1 MDNTLITQIFNLLT
15 QPPGN
20 LIYHLILLFSILT
33 GLQTTA
39 IIRTGKNSGV
49 ARRLI
54 GGFLILLLGQMV
66 LFLISALVW
75 QKLISNPAI
84 LLPLDKAITLL
95 SLAVVSWMWNFS
107 KALQKADAALIALF
121 LFTAILFFVDLSLQV
136 NPLIN
141 IPFQWIW
148 TLPNLL
154 IAGLSLVFLFVRKQK
169 FWEIGASFF
178 LIVLAGSVASLS
190 NLQNENEFSATMR
203 LALMCA
209 FPLLPSLAKTLLPAH
224 MPIQEQQEVKAEP
237 QSPRSIP
244 TDSRII
250 MPWLHLTNARTSSEI
265 ITLLTT
271 AIGKTFSS
279 DLTFL
284 VRQENP
290 YRPILLEAGYDL
302 IRDEPLS
309 PIQIEGE
316 LCPLITSSLQKGK
329 PLKLIAESES
339 PVQDLLSLTKAVG
352 LALPGHV
359 LMSPIPDSTNGK
371 RAILLFTPYSKRE
384 WTVEEQVLL
393 NTIAEELSGLFLQ
406 FTQKENLESSVQA
419 LQEQLRLNQEQIK
432 ALKQELAEA
441 RVPAVETPGSL
452 PSISDPALEIAG
464 LLAIQREAQETI
476 QRLEN
481 ENRTLRDALRDLKGK
496 PASSTEVEHL
506 EKELRQALEEVARL
520 QNALAN
526 ANMRIVEMQ
535 SSAGQSTNLN
545 IKDTEAILSII
556 QELRQPVSSVIG
568 YTDLLINESTGS
580 LSAQQRKFLER
591 IRSSSDR
598 MQSLLDDLLQ
608 TSVFNIS
615 PIDLAPQPLDVET
628 LLDHAI
634 TDMSD
639 LLREKEINL
648 LMELPPDLPTFY
660 ADRDALHQVLIH
672 LLQNAGSATPPEGN
686 ITLKVKMEQ
695 GEKNTLFVLFQITD
709 EGGGIAADEL
719 SRVFSRRLKND
730 APPIRGVGDSG
741 VGLAIAKTL
750 VEAHGGRI
758 WVESDGEKTSTFS
771 ILLPVKT
778 PAFSTKTLVS

>member
-1 MDNTLITQIFNLLT
+1 MDTLITQIFNLLT

-39 IIRTGKNSGV
+39 IIRTDVNQRT

-54 GGFLILLLGQMV
+54 SGFLLLLSGQIV
-66 LFLISALVW
+66 LFLMSALVW

-84 LLPLDKAITLL
+84 LISLDKAITLL
-95 SLAVVSWMWNFS
+95 SLVVVGWMWNFS
-107 KALQKADAALIALF
+107 KAHRKADAGLIALF
-121 LFTAILFFVDLSLQV
+121 LVTAILFFVDLSLQ
-136 NPLIN
+136 IN
-141 IPFQWIW
+141 LFIPFPFQWIW
-148 TLPNLL
+148 TLSNLL
-154 IAGLSLVFLFVRKQK
+154 IAGLSLLFLIIRKQR
-169 FWEIGASFF
+169 FWEIGISFF
-178 LIVLAGSVASLS
+178 LIVFVGSVAGLF
-190 NLQNENEFSATMR
+190 NLQGENGFSATMR

-209 FPLLPSLAKTLLPAH
+209 FPLLPSLAKTLLPE
-224 MPIQEQQEVKAEP
+224 PITLQAQQEVQPEP
-237 QSPRSIP
+237 KSPRSIP
-244 TDSRII
+244 TDSRLIL
-250 MPWLHLTNARTSSEI
+250 PWLKVTKASSSSEAL
-265 ITLLTT
+265 TLLTT

-302 IRDEPLS
+302 IRDEPLA

-316 LCPLITSSLQKGK
+316 LCPLIGNALQKGK
-329 PLKLIAESES
+329 PLKLIADSET
-339 PVQDLLSLTKAVG
+339 PLKDLLSLTKAVG
-352 LALPGHV
+352 LAVPGHV
-359 LMSPIPDSTNGK
+359 LMSPITDPANGK
-371 RAILLFTPYSKRE
+371 RAILLFSPYSKRE
-384 WTVEEQVLL
+384 WTVEEQLTL
-393 NTIAEELSGLFLQ
+393 NTIADELSSLFLQ
-406 FTQKENLESSVQA
+406 LSQKESLEASIRSLEKQLSLSEEQINA
-419 LQEQLRLNQEQIK
+419 LQ
-432 ALKQELAEA
+432 QELAEA
-441 RVPAVETPGSL
+441 RVPASETIGSL
-452 PSISDPALEIAG
+452 IPNSDPALEIAG

-476 QRLEN
+476 QRLES
-481 ENRTLRDALRDLKGK
+481 ENRTLRDALRDLNGK
-496 PASSTEVEHL
+496 SASSAEVDHL
-506 EKELRQALEEVARL
+506 ESELRQALEEVARL

-526 ANMRIVEMQ
+526 ANMRIVELQ
-535 SSAGQSTNLN
+535 SSPGQSANLN

-568 YTDLLINESTGS
+568 YTDLLINESTAS

-598 MQSLLDDLLQ
+598 MQTLLDDLLQ

-615 PIDLAPQPLDVET
+615 PIDLAPQQLDVET
-628 LLDHAI
+628 LLDQAI
-634 TDMSD
+634 TDMAD

-648 LMELPPDLPTFY
+648 LIELPPDLPTFY

-686 ITLKVKMEQ
+686 ITVKVKIEQ
-695 GEKNTLFVLFQITD
+695 GEKNTLFLLFQITD

-730 APPIRGVGDSG
+730 VPPIRGVGDSG

-778 PAFSTKTLVS
+778 PAFNTTRLVS

>member
-1 MDNTLITQIFNLLT
+1 MDTLITQIFNLLT

-39 IIRTGKNSGV
+39 IIRTDVNQGA

-54 GGFLILLLGQMV
+54 NGFLILLLSQIA

-84 LLPLDKAITLL
+84 LLSLDKAITLL
-95 SLAVVSWMWNFS
+95 SLSVVGWMWNFS
-107 KALQKADAALIALF
+107 KTHRKADAALIAIF
-121 LFTAILFFVDLSLQV
+121 LVTAILFFVDLSLQ
-136 NPLIN
+136 IN
-141 IPFQWIW
+141 LFIPFPFQWIW
-148 TLPNLL
+148 TLSNLL
-154 IAGLSLVFLFVRKQK
+154 IAGLSLLFLIIRKQR
-169 FWEIGASFF
+169 FWETGISFF
-178 LIVLAGSVASLS
+178 LIVFVGSVASLF
-190 NLQNENEFSATMR
+190 NLQGENGFSATMR

-209 FPLLPSLAKTLLPAH
+209 FPLLPSLAKTLLPE
-224 MPIQEQQEVKAEP
+224 PITIQAQQEVQPEP
-237 QSPRSIP
+237 KSPRSIP
-244 TDSRII
+244 TDSRLIL
-250 MPWLHLTNARTSSEI
+250 PWLKVTKASSSSEAL
-265 ITLLTT
+265 TLLTT

-302 IRDEPLS
+302 IRDEPLA

-316 LCPLITSSLQKGK
+316 LCPLIGNALQKGK
-329 PLKLIAESES
+329 PLKLIADSET
-339 PVQDLLSLTKAVG
+339 PLKDLLSLTKAVG
-352 LALPGHV
+352 LAVPGHV
-359 LMSPIPDSTNGK
+359 LMSPIPDPANGK
-371 RAILLFTPYSKRE
+371 RAILLFSPYSKRE
-384 WTVEEQVLL
+384 WTVEEQLTL
-393 NTIAEELSGLFLQ
+393 NTIADELSSLFLQ
-406 FTQKENLESSVQA
+406 LSQKESLEASIRSLEKQLSLSEEQINA
-419 LQEQLRLNQEQIK
+419 LQ
-432 ALKQELAEA
+432 QELAEA
-441 RVPAVETPGSL
+441 RVPASESIGSL
-452 PSISDPALEIAG
+452 IPNSDPALEIAS

-496 PASSTEVEHL
+496 SASSAEVEHL
-506 EKELRQALEEVARL
+506 ESELRQALEEVARL

-526 ANMRIVEMQ
+526 ANMRIVELQ
-535 SSAGQSTNLN
+535 SSPGQSANLN

-568 YTDLLINESTGS
+568 YTDLLINDQTAS
-580 LSAQQRKFLER
+580 LSTQQRKFLER

-598 MQSLLDDLLQ
+598 MQTLLDDLLQ
-608 TSVFNIS
+608 TSVFTIS

-628 LLDHAI
+628 LLDQAI
-634 TDMSD
+634 TDMAD

-695 GEKNTLFVLFQITD
+695 GEKNTFFVLFQITD

-778 PAFSTKTLVS
+778 PAFSTTRLVS